1 MAKFINILAA
11 SVGGGILLGAGI
23 RLGEAIVGQDPAAT
37 RDSENGGRL
46 EARLGALEDR
56 LVNLEAVSSLAGDA
70 SRHHPALRHD
80 GAAADPRGE
89 RQTIA
94 VDDIRSELSRADE
107 RVAAL
112 SQIGAQLRVELQG
125 WLEQSVGSRMADVE
139 AKLKAESDDA
149 RRQMLDAFAESVQ
162 TRVTQ
167 RISRLEEEVAGQS
180 AAMAE
185 LRDCSLRTEQS
196 LQKLL
201 GGLDRLLVPRPAPAL
216 ADLSSKEEAIGQDG
230 EPAGDS
236 PAQQAVASGNAADG
250 LEFGGEPLPESLL
263 APESSAEEAPRDPVA
278 PELQPRPRRWS
289 LFG

>member
-23 RLGEAIVGQDPAAT
+23 RLGEAIAGAEPAT
-37 RDSENGGRL
+37 RDSEAGGRL
-46 EARLGALEDR
+46 EMRLGALEDR
-56 LVNLEAVSSLAGDA
+56 LVNLEAAGPGAGDA
-70 SRHHPALRHD
+70 
-80 GAAADPRGE
+80 RGE
-89 RQTIA
+89 KQTVA
-94 VDDIRSELSRADE
+94 VAAIRSELGREDE

-112 SQIGAQLRVELQG
+112 SQIGAQLRVELKG

-139 AKLKAESDDA
+139 AKLRAESDDA

-201 GGLDRLLVPRPAPAL
+201 GGLDRLLVPQPVPPLADFSSDGEAIGRNGEGSGDSPHLALESHRALESHLESATEEALGDPAAPAL
-216 ADLSSKEEAIGQDG
+216 QVK
-230 EPAGDS
+230 
-236 PAQQAVASGNAADG
+236 
-250 LEFGGEPLPESLL
+250 
-263 APESSAEEAPRDPVA
+263 
-278 PELQPRPRRWS
+278 PRRWGI
-289 LFG
+289 FA

>member
-1 MAKFINILAA
+1 VAKFINILAA

-23 RLGEAIVGQDPAAT
+23 RLGEAIVGRDPSVT

-56 LVNLEAVSSLAGDA
+56 LINLETAGPGASDASRPIAGDA
-70 SRHHPALRHD
+70 SRHRD
-80 GAAADPRGE
+80 SAADARGE
-89 RQTIA
+89 RQTAA
-94 VDDIRSELSRADE
+94 VAAIRSELSREDE

-139 AKLKAESDDA
+139 AKLRAESDDA

-162 TRVTQ
+162 TRVTH

-180 AAMAE
+180 AAMGE

-201 GGLDRLLVPRPAPAL
+201 GGLDRLLVPRPVPPL
-216 ADLSSKEEAIGQDG
+216 ADFSSIEEAIGQHDK
-230 EPAGDS
+230 PAGDS
-236 PAQQAVASGNAADG
+236 AVQQRVASVETTGDP
-250 LEFGGEPLPESLL
+250 EFRLPQESDV
-263 APESSAEEAPRDPVA
+263 ESSAQEAGSDPA
-278 PELQPRPRRWS
+278 AQEQPPKPRRWS

>member
-23 RLGEAIVGQDPAAT
+23 RLGEAMVGREPAAT
-37 RDSENGGRL
+37 RDSEAGGRL
-46 EARLGALEDR
+46 ETRLGALEDR
-56 LVNLEAVSSLAGDA
+56 LVNLEGVGPGVGDA
-70 SRHHPALRHD
+70 
-80 GAAADPRGE
+80 RGE
-89 RQTIA
+89 RQTGA
-94 VDDIRSELSRADE
+94 VAALRSELAREDE

-112 SQIGAQLRVELQG
+112 GQIGAQLRVELQG

-139 AKLKAESDDA
+139 RKLRAESDDA

-162 TRVTQ
+162 TRVTH

-201 GGLDRLLVPRPAPAL
+201 GGLDRLLVPRPGPTL
-216 ADLSSKEEAIGQDG
+216 PDSPSQ
-230 EPAGDS
+230 EPAVGQNGEARRDS
-236 PAQQAVASGNAADG
+236 PDLEPRLEPPQTRESG
-250 LEFGGEPLPESLL
+250 LESPSEGAMSHPAMQGL
-263 APESSAEEAPRDPVA
+263 
-278 PELQPRPRRWS
+278 
-289 LFG
+289 

>member
-23 RLGEAIVGQDPAAT
+23 RLGEAIVGRDPAAA
-37 RDSENGGRL
+37 RDAETGGKL
-46 EARLGALEDR
+46 EARLGALEGR
-56 LVNLEAVSSLAGDA
+56 LVNLEALRPLAGADV
-70 SRHHPALRHD
+70 RHEPRT
-80 GAAADPRGE
+80 AAAG
-89 RQTIA
+89 A
-94 VDDIRSELSRADE
+94 VRSEPGKEDE
-107 RVAAL
+107 QAAAL
-112 SQIGAQLRVELQG
+112 SQISAQLRVELRG
-125 WLEQSVGSRMADVE
+125 WLEERVGTHLADVE
-139 AKLKAESDDA
+139 AKLKAESDDS

-201 GGLDRLLVPRPAPAL
+201 GGLDRLLVPRPTPPL
-216 ADLSSKEEAIGQDG
+216 ADFSSEEEASGPKG
-230 EPAGDS
+230 ETAGDS
-236 PAQQAVASGNAADG
+236 PAEQPGENLNTASE
-250 LEFGGEPLPESLL
+250 LETRQGMESNRESGREGSRDSAPPEQ
-263 APESSAEEAPRDPVA
+263 
-278 PELQPRPRRWS
+278 LQPRPRRWS

>member
-1 MAKFINILAA
+1 VAKFINILAA

-23 RLGEAIVGQDPAAT
+23 RLGESIIGRDPAA
-37 RDSENGGRL
+37 RDSETGSKL

-56 LVNLEAVSSLAGDA
+56 LINLEAVGPVAGDA
-70 SRHHPALRHD
+70 KGESRTAV
-80 GAAADPRGE
+80 AA
-89 RQTIA
+89 
-94 VDDIRSELSRADE
+94 IRSELGREDE

-112 SQIGAQLRVELQG
+112 SQMGAQLRVELQG
-125 WLEQSVGSRMADVE
+125 WLEQSVGTRFADVE

-149 RRQMLDAFAESVQ
+149 RKQMLDAFAESVQ
-162 TRVTQ
+162 TRVTH

-201 GGLDRLLVPRPAPAL
+201 GGLDRLLVPRSAPTPA
-216 ADLSSKEEAIGQDG
+216 DFSSNEGATGQN
-230 EPAGDS
+230 S
-236 PAQQAVASGNAADG
+236 PAQHSVASANETPSGVTAAE
-250 LEFGGEPLPESLL
+250 L
-263 APESSAEEAPRDPVA
+263 
-278 PELQPRPRRWS
+278 LQPKPRRWS

>member
-1 MAKFINILAA
+1 VAKFINILAA

-23 RLGEAIVGQDPAAT
+23 RLGEAIVGRDPEAT

-46 EARLGALEDR
+46 EARLGSRLAALEDR
-56 LVNLEAVSSLAGDA
+56 LVNLEAMTPGTTVDA
-70 SRHHPALRHD
+70 
-80 GAAADPRGE
+80 RGE
-89 RQTIA
+89 RQTVTVA
-94 VDDIRSELSRADE
+94 AIRSELGREDE

-112 SQIGAQLRVELQG
+112 SQMGAQLRVELKG

-139 AKLKAESDDA
+139 AKLRVESDDA

-162 TRVTQ
+162 TRVTH

-201 GGLDRLLVPRPAPAL
+201 GGLDRLLVPRSASLPADSSSDEDATVLHGEQVVDAGDVEPAPQPERSLESNAED
-216 ADLSSKEEAIGQDG
+216 APND
-230 EPAGDS
+230 PA
-236 PAQQAVASGNAADG
+236 
-250 LEFGGEPLPESLL
+250 
-263 APESSAEEAPRDPVA
+263 APEQ
-278 PELQPRPRRWS
+278 QPRSRRWS

>member
-23 RLGEAIVGQDPAAT
+23 RLGEAIVGRDPAAA
-37 RDSENGGRL
+37 RDPETGGL
-46 EARLGALEDR
+46 LAARLDALENR
-56 LVNLEAVSSLAGDA
+56 LVDLEAVKPMGS
-70 SRHHPALRHD
+70 PAPD
-80 GAAADPRGE
+80 ADPRGE
-89 RQTIA
+89 RQTVSA
-94 VDDIRSELSRADE
+94 AALRSELVRDDE

-125 WLEQSVGSRMADVE
+125 WLEQSVGSRMAEVE
-139 AKLKAESDDA
+139 AKLRAESDDA

-162 TRVTQ
+162 TQVTH

-196 LQKLL
+196 LHKLL
-201 GGLDRLLVPRPAPAL
+201 GGLDRLLVPRPVPPL
-216 ADLSSKEEAIGQDG
+216 ADLSSAEGATGQNG
-230 EPAGDS
+230 EPV
-236 PAQQAVASGNAADG
+236 P
-250 LEFGGEPLPESLL
+250 EPPQ
-263 APESSAEEAPRDPVA
+263 APEAGAEDDPVT
-278 PELQPRPRRWS
+278 PELQPRPRRWG